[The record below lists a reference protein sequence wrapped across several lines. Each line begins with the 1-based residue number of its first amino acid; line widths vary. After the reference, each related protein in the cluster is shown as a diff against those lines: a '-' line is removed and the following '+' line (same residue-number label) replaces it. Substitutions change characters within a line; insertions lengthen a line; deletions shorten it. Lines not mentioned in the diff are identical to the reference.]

1 MRGAFLALGAAAGSW
16 GARIPDVKDDLGL
29 SDGALGSA
37 LLGLSVGAVAGAWI
51 GGLLVRRWGSR
62 RIVASSWAFVGL
74 VLVAPGLAQSW
85 GALAL
90 TALVLGLAI
99 GVLDVSMNGAG
110 IQLEHAAAQPL
121 LNGLHARWSAGVLF
135 GAGIGSLAVAAGLAT
150 APHLAA
156 IGVAIVV
163 GAFVAR
169 GHLPDGTIA
178 VVGLADGPDD
188 PSTDGPS
195 PRDDSASSTR
205 RLVAL
210 AAIGG
215 FVFLGEGA
223 LMDWSGVLV
232 REDLDGGAL
241 LGALAVTGL
250 SAGGL
255 AGRLAGDRLAARLG
269 PPVLVRRGAAVSAVA
284 LAVTLLTPWALTVPL
299 LLAVVGA
306 GVAPTVPL
314 AFAAAGHRWGER
326 GIAVVTT
333 AGYGC
338 YLAAPAVIG
347 GLAHAT
353 NLRAALLVPLVLIAG
368 VLPLAWSTTDR
379 P

>member
-1 MRGAFLALGAAAGSW
+1 M
-16 GARIPDVKDDLGL
+16 
-29 SDGALGSA
+29 
-37 LLGLSVGAVAGAWI
+37 
-51 GGLLVRRWGSR
+51 
-62 RIVASSWAFVGL
+62 
-74 VLVAPGLAQSW
+74 
-85 GALAL
+85 
-90 TALVLGLAI
+90 
-99 GVLDVSMNGAG
+99 
-110 IQLEHAAAQPL
+110 
-121 LNGLHARWSAGVLF
+121 
-135 GAGIGSLAVAAGLAT
+135 
-150 APHLAA
+150 
-156 IGVAIVV
+156 
-163 GAFVAR
+163 
-169 GHLPDGTIA
+169 
-178 VVGLADGPDD
+178 
-188 PSTDGPS
+188 
-195 PRDDSASSTR
+195 
-205 RLVAL
+205 AL

-284 LAVTLLTPWALTVPL
+284 LAVTLLTPWARTVPL

-368 VLPLAWSTTDR
+368 VLPLAWSTTDHG
-379 P
+379 